1 MNKSKQYHAAQKNQ
15 KYPVTKKR
23 YPPAHTRQSTQSI
36 TPHQFFQGNLV
47 QNMQFGGKN
56 HNLSGYVQR
65 TVFIKDQ
72 YGNVQMAR
80 EKQFFNSSKN
90 GMHINV
96 DENDKN
102 ER

>member
-1 MNKSKQYHAAQKNQ
+1 MNKSKQYHAAQRNQ

-23 YPPAHTRQSTQSI
+23 YTPASTGHRPQNI

-47 QNMQFGGKN
+47 QNMEFGGKN

-65 TVFIKDQ
+65 TVVIKDK
-72 YGNVQMAR
+72 YGNVQIAR

-90 GMHINV
+90 GMHINI